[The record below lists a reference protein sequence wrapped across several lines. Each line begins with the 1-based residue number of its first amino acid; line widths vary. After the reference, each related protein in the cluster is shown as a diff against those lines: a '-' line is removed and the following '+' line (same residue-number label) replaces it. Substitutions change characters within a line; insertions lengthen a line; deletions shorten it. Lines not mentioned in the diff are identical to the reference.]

1 MNSTSEPTPEN
12 ETYRDRIATVDSSG
26 KRLWIYPKKPVG
38 RFYEARKYVS
48 YALLL
53 ILFGLPFIQVNGE
66 PLILFNILERRFIL
80 FGLQFTP
87 QDFHLFVLAMLTFIV
102 FIALF
107 TVVFGRLFCGWV
119 CPQTIFMEMV
129 FRRIEY
135 WIEGDANA
143 QRRLDKA
150 PWTWDKIGKKSAKQG
165 IFILISVLI
174 AHTFL
179 AYLVGMDRVLEIIT
193 QPPSQNVGGFAAMVG
208 FTGAFYFVFSRLRE
222 QVCTTICPYGR
233 MQGVLTDEQT
243 ILVTYDYV
251 RGEPRGKLKRNQKQ
265 NRTAPPPATAKK
277 KKKDPCENPCAAC
290 RAGQECKAETALA
303 KMQESLTTLPEASEE
318 RELGDCIDCTLCVQ
332 VCPTGIDIRDGVQL
346 ECVNCTACMD
356 ACDAVMD
363 KIDRPRGLIRYDS
376 EAGVIAKERR
386 IFTPRA
392 MAYSAV
398 LLFLLALNAFLFT
411 QRGEVELLIQRTPGL
426 LYQEVDEEYIS
437 NLYNYQV
444 VNKTQRDIPLEFRL
458 APDTPGRIRL
468 VGQPPRADGEDLVK
482 GSFFIEMERDAID
495 HRKKIT
501 VEIYRREDG
510 ELVDRVRTSFLGPN

>member
-1 MNSTSEPTPEN
+1 MSKLTQEPQDTENS
-12 ETYRDRIATVDSSG
+12 YRDRIATVDASG
-26 KRLWIYPKKPVG
+26 NRLWIYPKKPAG
-38 RFYEARKYVS
+38 RFYQARKYIS

-66 PLILFNILERRFIL
+66 PLVLFNILERRFII
-80 FGLQFTP
+80 FGWYFTP
-87 QDFHLFVLAMLTFIV
+87 QDFHLFVLAMLTFVV

-143 QRRLDKA
+143 QRRLNKA
-150 PWTWDKIGKKSAKQG
+150 PWTTDKVLKKVAKQG
-165 IFILISVLI
+165 VFLLISILI

-179 AYLVGMDRVLEIIT
+179 AYLIGMDQVLDIVS
-193 QPPSQNVGGFAAMVG
+193 QAPSRNPGGFAAMVG
-208 FTGAFYFVFSRLRE
+208 FTGAFYFVFARLRE

-251 RGEPRGKLKRNQKQ
+251 RGEPRGKLRRSEPSARARITPPEEKK
-265 NRTAPPPATAKK
+265 APC
-277 KKKDPCENPCAAC
+277 DNPCAAC
-290 RAGQECKAETALA
+290 RAGADCKAETALS
-303 KMQESLTTLPEASEE
+303 KMAEALTTLPTAEPE
-318 RELGDCIDCTLCVQ
+318 RPLGDCIDCTLCVQ

-346 ECVNCTACMD
+346 ECVNCTACID

-376 EAGVIAKERR
+376 EAGVIAKKRR

-392 MAYSAV
+392 IAYSAV
-398 LLFLLALNAFLFT
+398 LLLLVALNAFLFS
-411 QRGEVELLIQRTPGL
+411 QRGDVELLIQRTPGL
-426 LYQEVDEEYIS
+426 LYQEVDENYVS
-437 NLYNYQV
+437 NLYNYQI

-458 APDTPGRIRL
+458 KEGTPGRIRL
-468 VGQPPRADGEDLVK
+468 VGQPPRADETDLVK
-482 GSFFIEMERDAID
+482 GTFFIEMERRAIE
-495 HRKKIT
+495 RRARVT
-501 VEIYRREDG
+501 VEVYRREDG
-510 ELVDRVRTSFLGPN
+510 QLLDEIRTSFLGPN